1 MKRQN
6 SDDLSDQPV
15 KKRKFISE
23 DDLDLKSVKN
33 ANMSDVYSTNLVP
46 YDIVCNH
53 IVPHYSR
60 TWLYVSKKCYQ
71 IAFEHLLSDS
81 RLEKKFATRPWL
93 PLYLACRKGY
103 TQTVRILLTDPRVD
117 PNDRRVWKEA
127 TNNYEI
133 FKMFIACPRVSGMQL
148 ENYFIYA
155 VELGCFD
162 EVVFMLHDRRLNT
175 DWRVSTAMEFA
186 VICKHLNIVQYIMKE
201 FKDKISMQ
209 LGSNALKIAAARGWY
224 EFTDLLLEHGFDPTY
239 EFNHALRLAVKNG
252 HYEIVTRLLKCP
264 EVDPTDAGELDT
276 GCAQDY
282 DDYLT
287 PLGSAVEEAQKS
299 GDERM
304 IQILNNGSS
313 ENL

>member
-1 MKRQN
+1 
-6 SDDLSDQPV
+6 
-15 KKRKFISE
+15 
-23 DDLDLKSVKN
+23 
-33 ANMSDVYSTNLVP
+33 
-46 YDIVCNH
+46 
-53 IVPHYSR
+53 
-60 TWLYVSKKCYQ
+60 
-71 IAFEHLLSDS
+71 
-81 RLEKKFATRPWL
+81 
-93 PLYLACRKGY
+93 
-103 TQTVRILLTDPRVD
+103 
-117 PNDRRVWKEA
+117 
-127 TNNYEI
+127 
-133 FKMFIACPRVSGMQL
+133 
-148 ENYFIYA
+148 
-155 VELGCFD
+155 
-162 EVVFMLHDRRLNT
+162 
-175 DWRVSTAMEFA
+175 
-186 VICKHLNIVQYIMKE
+186 MKE